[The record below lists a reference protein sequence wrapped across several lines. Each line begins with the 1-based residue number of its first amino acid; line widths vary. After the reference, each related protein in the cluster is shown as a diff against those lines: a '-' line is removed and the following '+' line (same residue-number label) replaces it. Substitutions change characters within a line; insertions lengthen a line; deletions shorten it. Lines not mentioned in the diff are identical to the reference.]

1 MATHGKKPAKASD
14 SIAGVRQVVE
24 VVYAL
29 PGEQSLVRLS
39 LPATGMTAAEAIRAS
54 GLRGKYPEID
64 RDDLPTGVFGKPCA
78 PTQSLKAGDRV
89 EIYRPLRNDP
99 RAMRRARAAQ
109 GAGSQAGQGAKTRA
123 SKP

>member
-1 MATHGKKPAKASD
+1 MTPAKADDLSVEAPE
-14 SIAGVRQVVE
+14 IVE

-39 LPATGMTAAEAIRAS
+39 LPPTGMTAAEAIRAS
-54 GLRGKYPEID
+54 GLRSRHPEID
-64 RDDLPTGVFGKPCA
+64 RDDLPIGVFGKPCA
-78 PTQSLKAGDRV
+78 PTQALKAGDRV

-99 RAMRRARAAQ
+99 RAMRRARAAK
-109 GAGSQAGQGAKTRA
+109 GAGARAGQSAKARA